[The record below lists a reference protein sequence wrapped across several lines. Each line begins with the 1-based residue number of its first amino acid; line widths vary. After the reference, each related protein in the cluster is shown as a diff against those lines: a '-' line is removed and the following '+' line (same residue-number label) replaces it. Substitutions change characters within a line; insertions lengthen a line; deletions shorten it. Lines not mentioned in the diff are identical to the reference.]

1 MSNLQTNCCLKIISK
16 KLDQYTAGK
25 WLIHST
31 ENRKVNQLQSLESP
45 VEYGWWL
52 DYWNGCLHKQCR
64 DVSNVKCIIY
74 LWSLFSKYLFVASR
88 DTRELFKKAS

>member
-1 MSNLQTNCCLKIISK
+1 M
-16 KLDQYTAGK
+16 DQYTAGK

-52 DYWNGCLHKQCR
+52 DYLNRCLHKQCC
-64 DVSNVKCIIY
+64 DVSNVKWIIN